1 MYQVGQILY
10 TIIEDKK
17 IIVPVRII
25 EEVTIKNLDYEKTIY
40 KVMLPNKKSQKVELD
55 RFDQVFQEIDEASN
69 FLIENAKKAI
79 EKISYDALELEEKF
93 FKKEETKELVPQID
107 DGACNNDDNKVKID
121 LGDGTSASINV
132 DQIEK
137 LSS

>member
-55 RFDQVFQEIDEASN
+55 RFDQVFKEIEEASN
-69 FLIENAKKAI
+69 FLIDNAKKAI

-93 FKKEETKELVPQID
+93 FRKEDTKEVVPQID
-107 DGACNNDDNKVKID
+107 DSACNNDNKKVKID

>member
-55 RFDQVFQEIDEASN
+55 RFDQVFKEIEEASS
-69 FLIENAKKAI
+69 FLIDNAKKAI
-79 EKISYDALELEEKF
+79 EKISCDALELEEKF
-93 FKKEETKELVPQID
+93 FRKEDTKEVVPQID
-107 DGACNNDDNKVKID
+107 DGVCNNDDKKVKID

>member
-55 RFDQVFQEIDEASN
+55 RFDQVFREIEEASN
-69 FLIENAKKAI
+69 FLIDNAKKAI

-93 FKKEETKELVPQID
+93 FRKEDTKEVVPQID
-107 DGACNNDDNKVKID
+107 DGVCNNDDKKVKID

>member
-55 RFDQVFQEIDEASN
+55 RFDQDFKEIEEASN
-69 FLIENAKKAI
+69 FLIDNAKKAI

-93 FKKEETKELVPQID
+93 FRKEDTKEVVPQID
-107 DGACNNDDNKVKID
+107 DSACNNDNKKVKID